1 MHFVLYLKS
10 ETLFTFY
17 THKYTHTNTHNT
29 HTHNT
34 HMLTHIIL
42 IDARWEKCLTSSLLP
57 AAIVLTKELSP
68 HWASGTLAPGAWCD
82 KIAHG
87 AAMPPRTH
95 PGSTWGGG
103 SSQYQFSSCANRQAC
118 RWKDTA
124 QGPQQPPPLLSQGS
138 LWGIEG
144 LLGIS
149 HMVCFS
155 PAPADLWL
163 SLHGLDDGNTSVEQG
178 QR

>member
-1 MHFVLYLKS
+1 M
-10 ETLFTFY
+10 FTFY

-29 HTHNT
+29 HTDTQNT
-34 HMLTHIIL
+34 HMLTHIIV
-42 IDARWEKCLTSSLLP
+42 IDARWEKCLRSSLLP
-57 AAIVLTKELSP
+57 AAIVLTMELSP
-68 HWASGTLAPGAWCD
+68 HWHPGPRTWCD
-82 KIAHG
+82 KLAHG

-103 SSQYQFSSCANRQAC
+103 SSQYQFPFCASWQAC
-118 RWKDTA
+118 RWEDTA
-124 QGPQQPPPLLSQGS
+124 QGPQQSQPLLSQGS
-138 LWGIEG
+138 LSGIEG
-144 LLGIS
+144 LSGFS